1 MKITCAKKGS
11 INDFISAIDDR
22 IMELEDGVDSSSK
35 VTSGWMSKMKEKGMN
50 LEDLVAEYR
59 EETGTDPIF
68 DEKAKRKFR
77 KWAEEKVNSCD
88 TIMSADK
95 DLNTQ
100 YIDEVMKDVSDTVDQ
115 QVTIDATYEIG
126 RDAINITVSVAGKV
140 FDIEVPFEDLVWDNK
155 DSDIDYIVEGIINV
169 IND

>member
-35 VTSGWMSKMKEKGMN
+35 V
-50 LEDLVAEYR
+50 
-59 EETGTDPIF
+59 
-68 DEKAKRKFR
+68 
-77 KWAEEKVNSCD
+77 NSWD
-88 TIMSADK
+88 TIMSADE

-100 YIDEVMKDVSDTVDQ
+100 YIDEIMKKVSNTIDQ
-115 QVTIDATYEIG
+115 QVTLDATYEIG
-126 RDAINITVSVAGKV
+126 KDAINITVSFAGKV

-155 DSDIDYIVEGIINV
+155 DSDIDYIVEGIINA

>member
-35 VTSGWMSKMKEKGMN
+35 VN
-50 LEDLVAEYR
+50 
-59 EETGTDPIF
+59 
-68 DEKAKRKFR
+68 
-77 KWAEEKVNSCD
+77 NCD
-88 TIMSADK
+88 TIMSADR

-100 YIDEVMKDVSDTVDQ
+100 YIDEVMKDVSDMVDQ

-140 FDIEVPFEDLVWDNK
+140 FDIEVPFADLVWDNK
-155 DSDIDYIVEGIINV
+155 DSDIDYIVEGIINA

>member
-22 IMELEDGVDSSSK
+22 IMELED
-35 VTSGWMSKMKEKGMN
+35 
-50 LEDLVAEYR
+50 R
-59 EETGTDPIF
+59 
-68 DEKAKRKFR
+68 
-77 KWAEEKVNSCD
+77 VNSCD
-88 TIMSADK
+88 TIMSADR

-155 DSDIDYIVEGIINV
+155 DSDIDYIVEGIINA
-169 IND
+169 INN

>member
-35 VTSGWMSKMKEKGMN
+35 V
-50 LEDLVAEYR
+50 
-59 EETGTDPIF
+59 
-68 DEKAKRKFR
+68 
-77 KWAEEKVNSCD
+77 NSCD
-88 TIMSADK
+88 TIMSADA

-155 DSDIDYIVEGIINV
+155 DSDIDYIVEGIINA
-169 IND
+169 INN

>member
-35 VTSGWMSKMKEKGMN
+35 V
-50 LEDLVAEYR
+50 
-59 EETGTDPIF
+59 
-68 DEKAKRKFR
+68 
-77 KWAEEKVNSCD
+77 NSWD
-88 TIMSADK
+88 TIMSADE

-115 QVTIDATYEIG
+115 QVTLNATYEIG
-126 RDAINITVSVAGKV
+126 KDAINITVSLAGKV

-155 DSDIDYIVEGIINV
+155 DSDIDYIVEGIINA

>member
-35 VTSGWMSKMKEKGMN
+35 VNSW
-50 LEDLVAEYR
+50 
-59 EETGTDPIF
+59 GTI
-68 DEKAKRKFR
+68 
-77 KWAEEKVNSCD
+77 
-88 TIMSADK
+88 ISADE

-115 QVTIDATYEIG
+115 QVTLDATYEIG
-126 RDAINITVSVAGKV
+126 KDAINITVSLAGKV

-155 DSDIDYIVEGIINV
+155 NSDIDYIVEGIINA
-169 IND
+169 INN

>member
-35 VTSGWMSKMKEKGMN
+35 V
-50 LEDLVAEYR
+50 
-59 EETGTDPIF
+59 
-68 DEKAKRKFR
+68 
-77 KWAEEKVNSCD
+77 NSWD
-88 TIMSADK
+88 TIMSADE

-100 YIDEVMKDVSDTVDQ
+100 YIDEIMKKVSSTIDQ
-115 QVTIDATYEIG
+115 QVTLDATYEIG
-126 RDAINITVSVAGKV
+126 KDTINITVSFAGKV

-155 DSDIDYIVEGIINV
+155 DSDIDYIVEGIINA